1 MSKWSWWFAVNRQ
14 NINLNWRPKKQTLM
28 KRFKELEEL
37 WYEQVTN
44 EEMTKN
50 SLILMWMQQDD
61 LVKIAKDKT
70 REMYVRIIAK
80 ELLSARWF
88 DVIYKILERAFWTKA
103 QIDIN
108 TNLANNVVF
117 ILPDNWRDK
126 DIKWQIQNQWQMLE
140 Q

>member
-1 MSKWSWWFAVNRQ
+1 MSKWGWWFAVNKE
-14 NINLNWRPKKQTLM
+14 NINKNWRPIRQVFMKQIKK
-28 KRFKELEEL
+28 LEDMGYRE
-37 WYEQVTN
+37 VTN
-44 EEMTKN
+44 DEMTKN

>member
-1 MSKWSWWFAVNRQ
+1 MKQ
-14 NINLNWRPKKQTLM
+14 IKK
-28 KRFKELEEL
+28 LEDMGYRE
-37 WYEQVTN
+37 VTN
-44 EEMTKN
+44 DEMTKN

-61 LVKIAKDKT
+61 LVKIAKDKS

>member
-1 MSKWSWWFAVNRQ
+1 MSKSSSSFEFNKQ
-14 NINLNWRPKKQTLM
+14 NINKNWRPIRQVFMKQIKK
-28 KRFKELEEL
+28 LEDMGYRE
-37 WYEQVTN
+37 VTN
-44 EEMTKN
+44 DEMTKN